1 MPRQTI
7 AFTLALLTL
16 ATPLLAEP
24 VENAAN
30 EFGRWRTAE
39 PGRFVPLN
47 DPAYLPARAAKL
59 ADDAQV
65 IGLVVGDD
73 ARAFPLRLMT
83 YHHVVNDTIG
93 GDRVAVTYCGMANTA
108 VTYRLGDGV
117 GNLEAGG
124 LFGGVLAM
132 REQGSTRCWAQ
143 IAEVP
148 LPDDAATTS
157 TLAKGQRASITNWRA
172 WRTAHPATRVLAP
185 VEDFDIRY
193 EAYDLASHTFTANP
207 LMNSSVTRV
216 DDRLDSGVEIFGL
229 ARNGKS
235 WACPISRIRELGKV
249 DAELDGAIITVTWDA
264 ALETPAVPA
273 AFEGF
278 AMRAYWYAWSQFYP
292 ATEIGK

>member
-1 MPRQTI
+1 MRPACFVAI
-7 AFTLALLTL
+7 A
-16 ATPLLAEP
+16 ATVYVAPLPAEP
-24 VENAAN
+24 AENAAN

-47 DPAYLPARAAKL
+47 DPAYLPARGAKL
-59 ADDAQV
+59 ADDAKV
-65 IGLVVGDD
+65 IGVVIGDD

-83 YHHVVNDTIG
+83 YHHVANDTFG
-93 GDRVAVTYCGMANTA
+93 GERLAVTYCVMANTA

-143 IAEVP
+143 IAAVP
-148 LPDDAATTS
+148 LPEDGSTS
-157 TLAKGQRASITNWRA
+157 TTLPLGQRATITTWRDWRA
-172 WRTAHPATRVLAP
+172 AHPATRVLAP
-185 VEDFDIRY
+185 VEEFDIRY
-193 EAYDLASHTFTANP
+193 EAYDRASHSFTANP
-207 LMNSSVTRV
+207 MMNSSITRV

-235 WACPISRIRELGKV
+235 WACPVARIRELGKV
-249 DAELDGAIITVTWDA
+249 EAEISGATVMVTWDA
-264 ALETPAVPA
+264 ALETPAAPA
-273 AFEGF
+273 EFEGF

-292 ATEIGK
+292 ETEISK